1 MNVLRR
7 TRWPRWIAVSA
18 LAAVLGFTAAGMLRA
33 QDDLRTQLDRF
44 AIIFYYIRN
53 QYVDEVENKDLVRAA
68 IDGML
73 DTLDPHSVY
82 LPRDSYADFTEQFR
96 EEFSG
101 IGIQFDV
108 RDGELIVVSPLEGT
122 PASRLGIRAGDR
134 IVAVDGEPVL
144 RTVTTADVR
153 QALRGPEGSLVNVTI
168 QRPGREEELSFDIV
182 RASIPQESVRYAHM
196 IQPGVGYVR
205 IVRFATATGRELDE
219 ALTELRRQG
228 MKELIVDL
236 RLNSGGLLQ
245 QAVEVSNHFIPSGER
260 IVYTKGRAPASH
272 AEYFADA
279 EVTKYIHEPL
289 IVLIDHGSASASEIL
304 SGAIQ
309 DLDRGLVVGT
319 TSFGKG
325 LVQNQM
331 RLRDGSALL
340 LTVAKYYTPSG
351 RLIQRNYEDEDE
363 ETYRTEVWE
372 QDAEADSILATHPK
386 FTTAAGRTVY
396 GGGGIRPDVIIP
408 STPITN
414 KAGEL
419 EQAGVFFETATDLA
433 PAARGR
439 YVDFEDFLESY
450 EVSDADLE
458 VFWGEVRDAE
468 VELSD
473 EEWKENFDYIR
484 LRIKA
489 EVAGNLYGRD
499 ASYRVNITGDEQLQ
513 EALQLF
519 PEASRLL
526 TQAGSVGAAR
536 RN

>member
-1 MNVLRR
+1 VNVLRR
-7 TRWPRWIAVSA
+7 ITWPRWIAVAA
-18 LAAVLGFTAAGMLRA
+18 LTAVLGFTAAGMLRA
-33 QDDLRTQLDRF
+33 QEDLRSQLDRF

-53 QYVDEVENKDLVRAA
+53 QYVDEVENKELVESA
-68 IDGML
+68 INGML

-82 LPRDSYADFTEQFR
+82 LPRDRYAQFSEQFR
-96 EEFSG
+96 EDFSG

-122 PASRLGIRAGDR
+122 PAYRLGIRAGDR
-134 IVAVDGEPVL
+134 IVVIDDEPVES
-144 RTVTTADVR
+144 TITAADVR
-153 QALRGPEGSLVNVTI
+153 RLLRGPEGSLVNVTI
-168 QRPGREEELSFDIV
+168 KRAGLEETLSFDII
-182 RASIPQESVRYAHM
+182 RARIPQESVRYAH
-196 IQPGVGYVR
+196 IIEPGVGYLR
-205 IVRFATATGRELDE
+205 IVRFANATGRELEE
-219 ALTELRRQG
+219 ALEDLRRQG
-228 MKELIVDL
+228 MEKLIVDL

-245 QAVEVSNHFIPSGER
+245 QAVEVSNHFIPTGKR

-272 AEYFADA
+272 AEYYADA
-279 EVTKYIHEPL
+279 TGSKYLDEPL
-289 IVLIDHGSASASEIL
+289 IMLIDHGSASASEIL
-304 SGAIQ
+304 SGAVQ

-319 TSFGKG
+319 NSFGKG

-351 RLIQRNYEDEDE
+351 RLIQRDYEDEE
-363 ETYRTEVWE
+363 AYRTEIWE
-372 QDAEADSILATHPK
+372 QDAEPDSVLAKRPK
-386 FTTAAGRTVY
+386 FTTVGGRTVY

-408 STPITN
+408 GTPITP

-419 EQAGVFFETATDLA
+419 EQTGVFFETASELA

-450 EVSDADLE
+450 AVSDADLE
-458 VFWGEVRDAE
+458 VFWGEVHQAE
-468 VELSD
+468 MELSD
-473 EEWKENFDYIR
+473 EDWEANYDYIK

-489 EVAGNLYGRD
+489 EIAGNLYGRD

-513 EALQLF
+513 EALGLF

-526 TQAGSVGAAR
+526 TQAEGIGAAR